1 MLTQRGFNI
10 MSTTDQKIA
19 LLQQQINRL
28 RDNKRKEEASRK
40 IIVGGMMMSLAR
52 KDKAIANQLLNFLEK
67 NITREADKKRIQ
79 PLIDELKSN

>member
-1 MLTQRGFNI
+1 

-28 RDNKRKEEASRK
+28 QDSKRKEETSRK
-40 IIVGGMMMSLAR
+40 IIIGGMMVSLAK
-52 KDKAIANQLLNFLEK
+52 KDKTIANQLLNLIEK

-79 PLIDELKSN
+79 PLIDELK

>member
-1 MLTQRGFNI
+1 

-28 RDNKRKEEASRK
+28 RDSKRKEEASRK
-40 IIVGGMMMSLAR
+40 IIIGGMMMSLAK
-52 KDKAIANQLLNFLEK
+52 KDKTIASQLLEFIDK

-79 PLIDELKSN
+79 PLIDELKS